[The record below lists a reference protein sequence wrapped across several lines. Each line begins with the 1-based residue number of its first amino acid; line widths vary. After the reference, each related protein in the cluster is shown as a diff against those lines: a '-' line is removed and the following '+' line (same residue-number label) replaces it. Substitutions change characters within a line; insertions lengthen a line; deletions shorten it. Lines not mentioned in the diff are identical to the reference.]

1 MTTNDTLKNTRK
13 IWIISE
19 SKPSDKE
26 HLDSI
31 KDDNISGPFKEYNLS
46 ELGWYLLN
54 PSPIIIKDRLIG
66 CNITLKKSKQRKI
79 SDKIKDFFLKRS
91 EESMLSSDLTREF
104 ISYSHVKSYTF
115 RDPGLENHFKKIYNA
130 LRPYDSLLRMLY
142 QLDISRVHGITGIC
156 EDIVGNRYQLDLQGS
171 VNDKLNYMTT
181 NLLTDVNITMKKSYL
196 SRGLFELRG
205 FDFSTYDPLKIYK
218 LVRFYKNG
226 TPDYC
231 VIGKNKESRF
241 LVSGSKLVYC
251 MQLFQQSLETND
263 KLYDAVDLC
272 FKNKARPFKLFFTKQ
287 LEFSYTNTHLPKIF
301 RTNVDVINLPPEE
314 KTVIAETL
322 NAQQQV
328 ISFNYVPHSE
338 GGNEKMHT
346 NISVMH
352 AVKALEPIKKQI
364 PDLFSEINEHA
375 PLSDSGKYYL
385 LDSMRGCQDE

>member
-1 MTTNDTLKNTRK
+1 MATTDTLKNKRK

-19 SKPSDKE
+19 SKPSDKKSLE
-26 HLDSI
+26 SM
-31 KDDNISGPFKEYNLS
+31 KDETISGPFKEYSLS

-54 PSPIIIKDRLIG
+54 PNPIIIKDRLIG

-79 SDKIKDFFLKRS
+79 SDKVKDFFSKKS
-91 EESMLSSDLTREF
+91 NESILSSDLTREF
-104 ISYSHVKSYTF
+104 ISSSHVKSYTF
-115 RDPGLENHFKKIYNA
+115 RDPSLESHFKNIYNA

-142 QLDISRVHGITGIC
+142 QLDISRVHEITGIC
-156 EDIVGNRYQLDLQGS
+156 EDIVGNRYQLDLQGT

-196 SRGLFELRG
+196 SKGLFELRG
-205 FDFSTYDPLKIYK
+205 FNFSTYDPHKTHK
-218 LVRFYKNG
+218 LVRFYTNG
-226 TPDYC
+226 KPTFC
-231 VIGKNKESRF
+231 VLGKNKESRF
-241 LVSGSKLVYC
+241 IVPDSKLIYC
-251 MQLFQQSLETND
+251 MQLFQQSLETNN

-272 FKNKARPFKLFFTKQ
+272 FKNNAKPFKLFFTKQ

-301 RTNVDVINLPPEE
+301 RTNVSVIKLPPEE

-364 PDLFSEINEHA
+364 PDLFSEINEAA